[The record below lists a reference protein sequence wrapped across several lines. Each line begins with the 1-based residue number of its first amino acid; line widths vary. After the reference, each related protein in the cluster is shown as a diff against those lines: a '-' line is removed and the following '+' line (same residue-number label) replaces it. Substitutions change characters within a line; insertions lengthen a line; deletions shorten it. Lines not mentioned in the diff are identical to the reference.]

1 MEGIGYGRKRLIE
14 KIVKLNWN
22 KDEKT
27 MQLLKFSY
35 DDVMFI
41 INEMLQEE
49 GKPYFEETHET
60 MRGHYVFRYFV
71 KHLIYRNL
79 ANYDSMILL
88 TSEKGSGKSSAAMM
102 IAKEWCAQIGIK
114 FNPKRHIAYTNH
126 DMMTRI
132 EQLNHFEPLIADES
146 IKFALASE
154 WAKRENKE
162 LRKKLAVVRTKHLLF
177 ILCFPLKISKMEKT
191 YLESFVSYWCDLYA
205 RGRGIIYIKDKNP
218 TQDSWRLSTFKDI
231 GNFNEFTPQEKIKNM
246 VSKHPNFWQV
256 ITFPKP
262 SKRLYDAYLKV
273 REKNVYDQDSVLKN
287 VAKEDIYNALLVL
300 SLRDIMVNDMNFT
313 MNRVI
318 MHVKNNYDIN
328 LSKQM
333 IQDAVDDA
341 QQLIQKIREEALQV

>member
-1 MEGIGYGRKRLIE
+1 
-14 KIVKLNWN
+14 
-22 KDEKT
+22 
-27 MQLLKFSY
+27 
-35 DDVMFI
+35 
-41 INEMLQEE
+41 
-49 GKPYFEETHET
+49 
-60 MRGHYVFRYFV
+60 
-71 KHLIYRNL
+71 
-79 ANYDSMILL
+79 
-88 TSEKGSGKSSAAMM
+88 
-102 IAKEWCAQIGIK
+102 
-114 FNPKRHIAYTNH
+114 
-126 DMMTRI
+126 
-132 EQLNHFEPLIADES
+132 
-146 IKFALASE
+146 
-154 WAKRENKE
+154 
-162 LRKKLAVVRTKHLLF
+162 
-177 ILCFPLKISKMEKT
+177 
-191 YLESFVSYWCDLYA
+191 
-205 RGRGIIYIKDKNP
+205 
-218 TQDSWRLSTFKDI
+218 
-231 GNFNEFTPQEKIKNM
+231 M